1 MSEPNPIDKDPAGL
15 GTLNRAAEEP
25 FACPVCGQMLGP
37 GSRICAVCKAPVDP
51 SEIKGLAP
59 FIEPSPLLPTP
70 TPLERARFPWKLFA
84 LLLLARLAVAA
95 SANRY
100 LGLSRTFLILGVF
113 EILCGVWVCY
123 DAIQRGVP
131 KPFRWGLGSA
141 LLWILVFPW
150 YLTRRKMPRASCLF
164 IEAEAGPVTR
174 AVFFALVV
182 FFLLS
187 VLAVI
192 IKGPPSG

>member
-1 MSEPNPIDKDPAGL
+1 MSEINPPDKDPAGL

-51 SEIKGLAP
+51 SEIKGPAP
-59 FIEPSPLLPTP
+59 RIEPSPLSPTP

-100 LGLSRTFLILGVF
+100 LGLSRTFLLLGVF
-113 EILCGVWVCY
+113 EILCGVWVGY

-150 YLTRRKMPRASCLF
+150 YLTRRRMPWASCPF

-192 IKGPPSG
+192 TKGSPPG